1 MTLSRMRA
9 GLLVAVGLLV
19 PALTT
24 AQAWGSDHADTAE
37 NVNRAGADLNDLY
50 IFPSPENPNNV
61 VLAMDVWG
69 LIPAGQTRSFDP
81 RVLYQFKID
90 TTGDSVEDLVIQAK
104 FEGTGPRQRV
114 RIAGPIRPDRR
125 GTQSVFMDPL
135 PILGRVNQPFAP
147 SPTAGLRVFAGVRE
161 DPFFLDLEQF
171 YAILPD
177 RMTPLTL
184 RQVNLPDPN
193 TPKAPGWRLPG
204 AARDFF
210 NNLNTLAIVVE
221 LPRAQLG
228 GGVIRVWITASV
240 LEGSSNNYRQQSRMA
255 RPLTSEVL
263 GTVTNRD
270 HEKKNKQ
277 NPREDIG
284 GTLEREVEDF
294 LVFPAERSEAIRN
307 VIRSV
312 LIPDVMIVD
321 LSQTG
326 EAAFL
331 GFETGGATSDTRS
344 RFGGRKLIDD
354 VVDID
359 LMVIFGDTIPKL
371 GLAPDD
377 MKEKPPFIRDNVG
390 PQSNII
396 DPATNL
402 PRPLPFPFLPPPA

>member
-37 NVNRAGADLNDLY
+37 NVNRSGADLNDLY

-90 TTGDSVEDLVIQAK
+90 TTGDAVEDLVIQAK
-104 FEGTGPRQRV
+104 FEGTGPSQRV
-114 RIAGPIRPDRR
+114 RIAGPIRPARR
-125 GTQSVFMDPL
+125 GTQSVFMTPH
-135 PILGRVNQPFAP
+135 PVLGRVNQPFAP
-147 SPTAGLRVFAGVRE
+147 SPTAGLRVFAGLRE

-177 RMTPLTL
+177 RMTPLTT
-184 RQVNLPDPN
+184 RQVDLPNPN
-193 TPKAPGWRLPG
+193 APQQPGWRPPG

-210 NNLNTLAIVVE
+210 VNINTLAFVVE
-221 LPRAQLG
+221 LPKAALG
-228 GGVIRVWITASV
+228 GGVIRVWMTTSV
-240 LEGSSNNYRQQSRMA
+240 LNGGNNYRQQARQA

-277 NPREDIG
+277 NPTEDRG

-294 LVFPAERSEAIRN
+294 LTFPAERSRAIKD

-312 LIPDVMIVD
+312 LIPDVMIAD
-321 LSQTG
+321 LSKPG
-326 EAAFL
+326 PAAFL
-331 GFETGGATSDTRS
+331 GVETNGATGGL
-344 RFGGRKLIDD
+344 FGGRKLIDD

-359 LMVIFGDTIPKL
+359 LMVIFGNTIPAL

-377 MKEKPPFIRDNVG
+377 GQQKPSFTSDNVG
-390 PQSNII
+390 PQSNI
-396 DPATNL
+396 TG
-402 PRPLPFPFLPPPA
+402 PLPFPYLPPPA

>member
-37 NVNRAGADLNDLY
+37 NVNRSGADLNDLY
-50 IFPSPENPNNV
+50 IFPSPENANNV

-81 RVLYQFKID
+81 LVLYQFKID
-90 TTGDSVEDLVIQAK
+90 TTGDAVEDLVIQAK
-104 FEGTGPRQRV
+104 FEGTGPSQRV
-114 RIAGPIRPDRR
+114 RIAGPIRPARR
-125 GTQSVFMDPL
+125 GTQSVFMTPQ
-135 PILGRVNQPFAP
+135 PVVGRVNVPFF
-147 SPTAGLRVFAGVRE
+147 PTPGVRVFAGLRE

-177 RMTPLTL
+177 RMTPLRL
-184 RQVNLPDPN
+184 RQIDLPNPN
-193 TPKAPGWRLPG
+193 APQQPGWRPPG
-204 AARDFF
+204 AAQDFF
-210 NNLNTLAIVVE
+210 NNINTLAIVVE
-221 LPRAQLG
+221 LPKARLG
-228 GGVIRVWITASV
+228 GGVIRVWMTTSV
-240 LEGSSNNYRQQSRMA
+240 LEGANNYRQQARQA

-277 NPREDIG
+277 NPTEDRG

-294 LVFPAERSEAIRN
+294 LTFPAERSRAIKD

-312 LIPDVMIVD
+312 LIPDVMIAD
-321 LSQTG
+321 LSQSG
-326 EAAFL
+326 PAAFL
-331 GFETGGATSDTRS
+331 GVETNGATGG

-359 LMVIFGDTIPKL
+359 LMVVFGTVISDL
-371 GLAPDD
+371 GLAPADGQQ
-377 MKEKPPFIRDNVG
+377 KPSFSSDNVG
-390 PQSNII
+390 PQSNI
-396 DPATNL
+396 TG
-402 PRPLPFPFLPPPA
+402 PLPFPYLPPPA